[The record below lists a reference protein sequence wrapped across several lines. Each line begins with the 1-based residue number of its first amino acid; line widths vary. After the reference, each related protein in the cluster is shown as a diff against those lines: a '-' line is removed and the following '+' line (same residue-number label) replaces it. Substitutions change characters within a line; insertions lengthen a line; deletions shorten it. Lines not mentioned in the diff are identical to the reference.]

1 MRALFLLFLALMASG
16 CAVQLPQGAPAAAN
30 DDPSLVKSQDGFY
43 YLAFLSDR
51 LGTADLWIARSA
63 DGQTWS
69 DPALVAT
76 GSETDEVYPTL
87 LEASTGEGVT
97 TFHLSYGRTDRAFPY
112 AGRIVYR
119 RVTYTHA
126 TGAFSVAA
134 EEAVTSGIIDDREPQ
149 MMGVGAND
157 LRIFFSSA
165 ARSNKPQYN
174 RDLYLVT
181 SADGGDTWAS
191 PALLKTPSG
200 ASLSSGSEHDRF
212 PWVAQTSP
220 TGFHLVFQRH
230 VTESIFDPTSD
241 LFVATSCFGLFDNWC
256 AGPHITSDPNDSI
269 HDLFPSLQ
277 WIPSAQKWYVT
288 WSSMQYPQESRAGI
302 IGLPI
307 DQLDQFPQ
315 AAADFSGQ
323 VKLGGWS
330 ARAAVGSAANKTRL
344 VFVSNNS
351 TPTPQL
357 FTSAD

>member
-1 MRALFLLFLALMASG
+1 MRALSFLFLALTVSG
-16 CAVQLPQGAPAAAN
+16 CAAQLSMGAPAAAN

-51 LGTADLWIARSA
+51 LGTGDIWMARSA
-63 DGQTWS
+63 DGQSWS
-69 DPALVAT
+69 DPALVAS

-87 LEASTGEGVT
+87 LEASTGGGVT
-97 TFHLSYGRTDRAFPY
+97 TFHLSYSRTDRAFPY
-112 AGRIVYR
+112 AGRIVYC

-126 TGAFSVAA
+126 TGVFAVAA
-134 EEAVTSGIIDDREPQ
+134 DKAVTSGLIDDREPQ
-149 MMGVGAND
+149 MVAVGATD

-174 RDLYLVT
+174 RDLYLVI
-181 SADGGDTWAS
+181 SADGGDTWGS
-191 PALLKTPSG
+191 PALLKTSSG
-200 ASLSSGSEHDRF
+200 TSLSSGSEHDRF

-220 TGFHLVFQRH
+220 TRFHLVFQRH

-241 LFVATSCFGLFDNWC
+241 LFVATSSDGLFDNWSE
-256 AGPHITSDPNDSI
+256 GPQITSDPNDSI
-269 HDLFPSLQ
+269 HDLFPSVQ

-288 WSSMQYPQESRAGI
+288 WSSMQYPQGSRAGI

-315 AAADFSGQ
+315 AAVDFSGQ

-330 ARAAVGSAANKTRL
+330 ARTAVGSTANKTL
-344 VFVSNNS
+344 LAFVSNSS